1 MLTLLLPLA
10 GLALLDSTSVGTL
23 VIPGLLLA
31 RSTPPYRALPWYAG
45 TLFLFYLL
53 IGLLGLGGLDLIGAA
68 SELRTTDLGLWVQLI
83 VGAALV
89 LWGVLTKD
97 PDPEKS
103 LTRWRSRLDRP
114 LTRRGAAGL
123 GLTAGV
129 IELAGM
135 LPYLAALGMLTAAQL
150 PAAAKMSLLAGYCL
164 VMFLPALLLTGLRL
178 SLGRGFTARL
188 QRFTE
193 WMMRQAEH
201 TLLWVAAIVGVLLIR
216 EPIAE
221 LFPR

>member
-221 LFPR
+221 LFLR